1 MLTPKWLSGCS
12 DSIVALYEE
21 AERSILDD
29 MARRIRT
36 YDFYIPAAQYQEE
49 KLAMMGMTR
58 KEIVR
63 ALAARTGKC
72 TAEIERIMEEGVYA
86 SLNRDRSIYRSAGKA
101 VSRTMS
107 AEMKAILRDGLKQTG
122 GTFQK
127 LTRTTANTATK
138 QFENALDLAWIQ
150 VSTGAMD
157 ADAAARQAVKSLCR
171 DGIQAVTYPTGQT
184 DSLET
189 AVARAIR
196 TGVNQTALKSQEQL
210 AFELDM
216 DLVEVTAHAGARPSH
231 AEWQGQVYSLTG
243 KTRGYEKLADAT
255 GYGTGE
261 GLGGWNCRH
270 SFFPWS
276 PEMGHTYTRKELEEY
291 ERPDAVEYGGRKMSL
306 YEAEQTQRGIE
317 RNIRRWKREESA
329 MKAARL
335 DASEASG
342 KLKQWNDR
350 YKDFCSKTGLK
361 TQRQRLSIESF
372 KMSGATTRRTEKLV
386 KQTAE
391 AYTKKQ
397 EEVRK
402 LIQSGEIPKKL
413 NRGNQNKHI
422 LGSSGYI
429 EGRSYVYGD
438 LEDMQKLVD
447 QYSGTGNPKLRRN
460 LEWTN
465 KEFVT
470 LDIPVGVTIDPE
482 TGKKVETRRFAIHY
496 GKKGT
501 HIVPMEERKNK

>member
-12 DSIVALYEE
+12 DSIVALYAE

-72 TAEIERIMEEGVYA
+72 TAEIERIMEEGVSA
-86 SLNRDRSIYRSAGKA
+86 SLNRDRSIYRSAGKT

-138 QFENALDLAWIQ
+138 QFENALDLAWLQ

-157 ADAAARQAVKSLCR
+157 ADSAARQAVKSLCR
-171 DGIQAVTYPTGQT
+171 DGIQSVTYPTGHT

-361 TQRQRLSIESF
+361 PQRQRLSIESF
-372 KMSGATTRRTEKLV
+372 KRYGGTTKRTEKELEKY
-386 KQTAE
+386 KQFRYHKNGTIFV
-391 AYTKKQ
+391 TDDWKGKGK
-397 EEVRK
+397 V
-402 LIQSGEIPKKL
+402 SIPKEY
-413 NRGNQNKHI
+413 RPFA
-422 LGSSGYI
+422 
-429 EGRSYVYGD
+429 V
-438 LEDMQKLVD
+438 
-447 QYSGTGNPKLRRN
+447 
-460 LEWTN
+460 
-465 KEFVT
+465 
-470 LDIPVGVTIDPE
+470 
-482 TGKKVETRRFAIHY
+482 VETKTEYKNGSTQIDRTIYDENGRMKTQIHSGPHNRPDQHRFGGNGEHAHEYTWNGDGSPRNRTVRELTILERRAHANILE
-496 GKKGT
+496 
-501 HIVPMEERKNK
+501 VSSNE

>member
-12 DSIVALYEE
+12 DSIVALYAE

-63 ALAARTGKC
+63 ELSARTGKC
-72 TAEIERIMEEGVYA
+72 TAEIERMMEEGASA
-86 SLNRDRSIYRSAGKA
+86 SLNRDRDIYRRAGKS
-101 VSRTMS
+101 VPNTMS
-107 AEMKAILRDGLKQTG
+107 AEMKSILRDGLKQTK
-122 GTFQK
+122 GTFRN

-138 QFENALDLAWIQ
+138 QFENALDLAWLQ

-157 ADAAARQAVKSLCR
+157 VDSAARQAVKSLCR
-171 DGIQAVTYPTGQT
+171 SGIQSVTYPTGHT

-210 AFELDM
+210 AMELDM

-306 YEAEQTQRGIE
+306 YEAEQTQRGME

-329 MKAARL
+329 MKAAGL

-342 KLKQWNDR
+342 KLRQWNDR
-350 YKDFCSKTGLK
+350 YKDFCFKTGLK
-361 TQRQRLSIESF
+361 PQSSRLSTQLKTVAKSTKDGIIES
-372 KMSGATTRRTEKLV
+372 KKSGMLIDVQFFGNKGIG
-386 KQTAE
+386 KQTDKE
-391 AYTKKQ
+391 LKKSLNSWQ
-397 EEVRK
+397 KRVNEHRLKIENPEKYDSGWHDKSDRHK
-402 LIQSGEIPKKL
+402 AGLIKHWEKEIQTFEKNIEQAKHELKK
-413 NRGNQNKHI
+413 RG
-422 LGSSGYI
+422 G
-429 EGRSYVYGD
+429 
-438 LEDMQKLVD
+438 VD
-447 QYSGTGNPKLRRN
+447 
-460 LEWTN
+460 E
-465 KEFVT
+465 
-470 LDIPVGVTIDPE
+470 
-482 TGKKVETRRFAIHY
+482 
-496 GKKGT
+496 
-501 HIVPMEERKNK
+501 